1 MTSAP
6 TGPQSQ
12 GNRIWVVLAVL
23 VVITSVLR
31 YASVVALV
39 EVGGYASP
47 SSPGCSNPANVPGYD
62 EVSRAGYRFL
72 CVDDIPSTETG
83 DVGAGY
89 EVVGVTDPITKT
101 ISILNTDGD
110 ESLTQAHET
119 AHALADIYED
129 VTAEGYYMSKTGI
142 DHWYPAGA
150 DDYFDSGSESFAETY
165 AMCALGKHVIGL
177 PMGGVTFVVP
187 GFDVVDYKLG
197 SCDVVNRTLD
207 MMRHPR

>member
-12 GNRIWVVLAVL
+12 GNRIWVVLALL
-23 VVITSVLR
+23 VTLAGVLR
-31 YASVVALV
+31 VFGTAVVLRSGGQLAPASQ
-39 EVGGYASP
+39 
-47 SSPGCSNPANVPGYD
+47 GCSNPAKVLGYD